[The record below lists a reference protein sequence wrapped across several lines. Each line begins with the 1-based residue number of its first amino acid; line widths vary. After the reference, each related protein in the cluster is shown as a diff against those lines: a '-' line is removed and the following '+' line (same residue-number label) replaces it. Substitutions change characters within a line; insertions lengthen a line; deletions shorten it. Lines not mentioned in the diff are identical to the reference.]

1 MINWLSDKLDRI
13 SKLDSYVKPDK
24 VHQSIKLDSNEN
36 FALDGEYIMKMASRA
51 IANTDLREYPLE
63 QYEEFYSKL
72 SIYAGVDKRCL
83 AAGNGSD
90 QIIELL
96 LSIFGKG
103 QEATVFTPTFSYF
116 INRCELHGIKLNK
129 VPLNRDDNGLPEAEF
144 LNKATHS
151 DIVYICSPNNPTGNQ
166 FLEKKILTIIEN
178 LKDKLVMIDEAY
190 VEFGN
195 YNLSEQIAKYDNLV
209 ILRTL
214 SKACGLAGARVGYLI
229 ANEKFAYA
237 FRTSIQSPYPINSFS
252 LAVASYALSDI
263 DYLKQTVELVK
274 RERERVF
281 AALVKLKDIKVFRS
295 NANFIFLASKGNY
308 ESILNTLKDDRI
320 VVKAFGDINGLQ
332 GCLRVTIGTSKMN
345 DRFLKSISKAL
356 DCVKTHKN

>member
-13 SKLDSYVKPDK
+13 SKLDSYVRPDK
-24 VHQSIKLDSNEN
+24 VEHSIKLDSNEN
-36 FALDGEYIMKMASRA
+36 FALDGEYIMKMASLA
-51 IANTDLREYPLE
+51 IADTDLREYPLE

-72 SIYAGVDKRCL
+72 SLYTGVDVKCL

-96 LSIFGKG
+96 LSVFGKG
-103 QEATVFTPTFSYF
+103 HEATVFTPTFSYF
-116 INRCELHGIKLNK
+116 INRCELHGIKINK
-129 VPLNRDDNGLPEAEF
+129 VPLNRDNNGLPEAEF
-144 LNKATHS
+144 LNKAAHS

-166 FLEKKILTIIEN
+166 FLQKQILKIIED
-178 LKDKLVMIDEAY
+178 LKDKLVLIDEAY

-195 YNLSEQIAKYDNLV
+195 YNLSQQIAKYDNLV

-229 ANEKFAYA
+229 ANEKFADA
-237 FRTSIQSPYPINSFS
+237 FRRSIQSPYPINSFS
-252 LAVASYALSDI
+252 LAVASYALSDRI
-263 DYLKQTVELVK
+263 YLKQSIELVK

-281 AALVKLKDIKVFRS
+281 TALLKLKGIKVFRS
-295 NANFIFLASKGNY
+295 DANFIFLASEGNY
-308 ESILNTLKDDRI
+308 ERILNTLKEDRI
-320 VVKAFGDINGLQ
+320 AVKAFGDINGLQ

-345 DRFLKSISKAL
+345 DRFLKAISKAL
-356 DCVKTHKN
+356 DFIETRKN